1 MGRQTS
7 EESLI
12 RATIGTYF
20 DALRESSG
28 EKVKASFHARGT
40 VSGIMSDSGKMA
52 EMDTARFAAFADE
65 KVRARISLAG
75 RERRAPGGR
84 VALDRRDGQRG
95 VGQGARP
102 LSRQALHGPPFVD
115 QGRRALADPEQG
127 LARRSGLT
135 RPDPIRRRRAAN
147 AGHRRR
153 TRRQLAPGAADRL
166 GTGGR
171 RRIDGLSRIAQAS
184 LPHGSSSG

>member
-1 MGRQTS
+1 MGRKTS

-65 KVRARISLAG
+65 NSSPAESGEPREDELLSIDVTGNVASVKVRARYLGKRFTDHLLLI
-75 RERRAPGGR
+75 RDGGR
-84 VALDRRDGQRG
+84 WQILNKVW
-95 VGQGARP
+95 
-102 LSRQALHGPPFVD
+102 H
-115 QGRRALADPEQG
+115 ADP
-127 LARRSGLT
+127 A
-135 RPDPIRRRRAAN
+135 
-147 AGHRRR
+147 
-153 TRRQLAPGAADRL
+153 
-166 GTGGR
+166 
-171 RRIDGLSRIAQAS
+171 
-184 LPHGSSSG
+184 

>member
-1 MGRQTS
+1 MGRKTS

-65 KVRARISLAG
+65 NSSPAESGEPREDELLSIDVTGNVASVKVRARYLG
-75 RERRAPGGR
+75 KP
-84 VALDRRDGQRG
+84 
-95 VGQGARP
+95 
-102 LSRQALHGPPFVD
+102 LHGPPFVD